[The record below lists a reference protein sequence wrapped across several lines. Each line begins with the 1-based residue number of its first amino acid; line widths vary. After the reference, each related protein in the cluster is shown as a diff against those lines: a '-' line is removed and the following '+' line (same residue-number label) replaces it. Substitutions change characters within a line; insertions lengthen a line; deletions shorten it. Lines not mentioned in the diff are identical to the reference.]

1 MRRLIFILLV
11 LVLAACREETAQPEV
26 KISPAAPRLRV
37 IVSEA
42 RVFTHPS
49 RDAEVLFRLIEGDE
63 VPVFAR
69 TEADLIGVTWYQVGQ
84 GDQFGWIAGSQV
96 EVIGEISL
104 LRVVAFDQNTPPPI
118 VLSPT
123 PVLTLT
129 ATTSPLDDPILRV
142 SVPVAAVF
150 LNPQRE
156 SAEVTRL
163 VQGETADILGKT
175 EAQDDVFY
183 LIGRS
188 GTVLG
193 WILESQVAAEGNL
206 ADVPIFSL
214 DEALA
219 AVLPTQALVLQPS
232 LAPSVEP
239 SRTPTSI
246 PSDTVEPTATQR
258 LQSPS
263 PSPNLAGTAQ
273 AAPTATDI
281 PQTMAVE
288 TAAVEASA
296 TPEPQIER
304 GVPPPFRI
312 TLPPGWGEAHVFVPI
327 SSEYLQGTLPVSLYQ
342 GQLEGDTFGFIWV
355 VWSFPTLVDLGSGE
369 LSLYADG
376 LQLLRGVV
384 FDSAACTISLGSER
398 RQQKV
403 GEYDGVGTIY
413 SVTDCPDSND
423 TAGFFVVLSVEGENF
438 AFFTGVE
445 PLTATDSGLPQ
456 IQAILDSIQFEI
468 QDTSD

>member
-1 MRRLIFILLV
+1 MRRLIFLLLV
-11 LVLAACREETAQPEV
+11 LVLAACREEAAQPEV
-26 KISPAAPRLRV
+26 KNSPAAPRLRV

-142 SVPVAAVF
+142 SVPVAVVF

-175 EAQDDVFY
+175 ETRDDVFY

-219 AVLPTQALVLQPS
+219 AVLPTRALVLQPS

-288 TAAVEASA
+288 TAAVEASV

-342 GQLEGDTFGFIWV
+342 GPLEGDTFGFIWV
-355 VWSFPTLVDLGSGE
+355 VWSFPTLVDLGNGE

-376 LQLLRGVV
+376 LQLLRGVI